1 MAFEG
6 LITRLNLL
14 FEEMENQP
22 EDVHELLHQIHLE
35 LMQMRAEGM
44 PPPQD
49 LVDLEQ
55 RLEREFATRGLARP
69 VS

>member
-14 FEEMENQP
+14 FEQMENQP
-22 EDVHELLHQIHLE
+22 EDETELLMQIHQE
-35 LMQMRAEGM
+35 IAQMRAEGM

-49 LVDLEQ
+49 LLDLEA
-55 RLEREFATRGLARP
+55 RLEEAFANRGVKRP
-69 VS
+69 

>member
-22 EDVHELLHQIHLE
+22 EDEHELLFQIHAE
-35 LMQMRAEGM
+35 IQQMRAEGL
-44 PPPQD
+44 PPPQA
-49 LVDLEQ
+49 LLDLEA
-55 RLEREFATRGLARP
+55 RLEEAFSTRGVERP
-69 VS
+69 DS